1 MTKDLIR
8 AKLKHMDTIS
18 LSISQLKANP
28 AKAIAQ
34 ADDYPVAIASR
45 NKVKAYLVGG
55 SLFEKII
62 EFLEDRE
69 DRKAIKYALAHREKA
84 RPLEEVV
91 KELGL

>member
-1 MTKDLIR
+1 MTKDL
-8 AKLKHMDTIS
+8 LKANILVMDTIS
-18 LSISQLKANP
+18 LSVSELKANP

-62 EFLEDRE
+62 DFIEEKEDE
-69 DRKAIKYALAHREKA
+69 KAIRYALKHPEKA
-84 RPLEEVV
+84 RAFDEVA

>member
-69 DRKAIKYALAHREKA
+69 DRKAIKYALGHREKA

>member
-1 MTKDLIR
+1 
-8 AKLKHMDTIS
+8 MDTIS
-18 LSISQLKANP
+18 LSISQLKTNP
-28 AKAIAQ
+28 AAAIAQ

-55 SLFEKII
+55 LMFEKII

-69 DRKAIKYALAHREKA
+69 DIIAAKKALKHREKGRDFEKVA
-84 RPLEEVV
+84 

>member
-1 MTKDLIR
+1 
-8 AKLKHMDTIS
+8 MDTIS
-18 LSISQLKANP
+18 MSVSQLKANP